1 MPDHTIVKLEFPGSP
16 RLISIARKT
25 VEGIA
30 RRTTLTC
37 SQIEDLKIAVGEAC
51 CNAVRFSN
59 PRHSPVTV
67 RCILNKEEL
76 QVEICS
82 RGTGCPNQSGIEP
95 EEDELATAQMGFYLI
110 DHLVDEW
117 SVVSESGNK
126 YIKLAMRY
134 PADSAAL
141 V

>member
-30 RRTTLTC
+30 QRTALTC

-51 CNAVRFSN
+51 CHAVRFSN
-59 PRHSPVTV
+59 PKHSPVTV
-67 RCILNKEEL
+67 RCLVKKEHL
-76 QVEICS
+76 QVEVCS
-82 RGTGCPNQSGIEP
+82 RVADCSDQDQKTEP
-95 EEDELATAQMGFYLI
+95 EEDEDNSNARLGFYLI

-117 SVVSESGNK
+117 SVESESGDK
-126 YIKLAMRY
+126 HIKLVMRY
-134 PADSAAL
+134 PTE
-141 V
+141 